1 MYYNMLCKMFTAIF
15 SLFYFWRNSK
25 DVYGDPHLS
34 QSRLKLLPYSV
45 GQMSVIIVDKLMIIA
60 GHLVMVVL
68 IKGYWK
74 NLISD
79 GQCSS
84 SCRLKMEKKPMTL
97 SCACNLLLHYQQMGQ
112 LTDNLFITC
121 SYSLP

>member
-1 MYYNMLCKMFTAIF
+1 MLCKSLQQYSHYSIF
-15 SLFYFWRNSK
+15 DGILKTSRW
-25 DVYGDPHLS
+25 PHLP

-45 GQMSVIIVDKLMIIA
+45 DQMSIIIADKLMKIA

-79 GQCSS
+79 GQFSS
-84 SCRLKMEKKPMTL
+84 SCRLKMKKNTMIL
-97 SCACNLLLHYQQMGQ
+97 SCASTLLLHYQQMGR
-112 LTDNLFITC
+112 LTDNLWITC
-121 SYSLP
+121 SYSPP